1 MNLALDCDQTGW
13 GLTPVLGVDVKYGK
27 FNFGAKYEFKT
38 NLNIENNTKKLDY
51 PDSAEGLVGPYKHG
65 VNTPNDIPSMLSVA
79 ASYRFLPMLKASVEY
94 HFFDDKKAGMA
105 GGKQNTTSI
114 W

>member
-1 MNLALDCDQTGW
+1 MNLAFGLRTTGW

-51 PDSAEGLVGPYKHG
+51 PDSAEGLVGLY
-65 VNTPNDIPSMLSVA
+65 T
-79 ASYRFLPMLKASVEY
+79 
-94 HFFDDKKAGMA
+94 
-105 GGKQNTTSI
+105 